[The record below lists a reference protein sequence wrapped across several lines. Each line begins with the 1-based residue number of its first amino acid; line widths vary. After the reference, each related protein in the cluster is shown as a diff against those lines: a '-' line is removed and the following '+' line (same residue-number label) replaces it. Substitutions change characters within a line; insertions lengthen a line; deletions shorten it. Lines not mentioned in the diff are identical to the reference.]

1 MSIYLTLTFK
11 ADKQPSTAAT
21 TPVHLSNHDAAD
33 NQPLLAEI
41 LGRNL
46 PSKTRTVRQAWSQ
59 TLLSTQHDN
68 TNLWLQNLFQATL
81 EASGVEELVINTR
94 VRIPYDSPNL

>member
-1 MSIYLTLTFK
+1 VYVLLIPLRVRK
-11 ADKQPSTAAT
+11 ANEQPSTAAT
-21 TPVHLSNHDAAD
+21 TPVHLSSHEVAD
-33 NQPLLAEI
+33 DQPLLAEI

-46 PSKTRTVRQAWSQ
+46 PSKTKTVRQAWSQ

-68 TNLWLQNLFQATL
+68 SNLWLQNLFQATL

-94 VRIPYDSPNL
+94 VCLAHD